1 MLGHDTS
8 ALSKQFK
15 TRLRCHKN
23 VMEPICVK
31 VVKLTCNCDYKIYKF
46 QGNYAWVGQKHY
58 DERLRTWDLA
68 DGVEPVL
75 VLGVV
80 GVHGDGVW

>member
-23 VMEPICVK
+23 VMEPICVE

-46 QGNYAWVGQKHY
+46 QSNYAWVGHMTSGYAPGTSQT
-58 DERLRTWDLA
+58 E
-68 DGVEPVL
+68 
-75 VLGVV
+75 
-80 GVHGDGVW
+80 